1 MVNAVGHATNLT
13 RLQAQEQADGSSG
26 TPPNYEGRIGLDPIL
41 LDVERLVTA
50 LVTGVFELSNMRVHQ
65 NLLLHHIGRSM
76 ARSAVLL
83 RELCN
88 MARRAYR
95 PADLLEISWRDLQW
109 AEIQRRASPSQRE
122 ELPVREEVVEDDAG
136 VISSV
141 IVPTL
146 APVTEDAMEEKA
158 RRHPA
163 SGPSPLCTTTR
174 KSPAAHNGTVHIHW
188 TAPEPRE

>member
-1 MVNAVGHATNLT
+1 M
-13 RLQAQEQADGSSG
+13 QEQADGSSG
-26 TPPNYEGRIGLDPIL
+26 APPDYEGRIKLDPIL
-41 LDVERLVTA
+41 LDAERLVAA
-50 LVTGVFELSNMRVHQ
+50 LETGMFKLSNTRVHQ

-88 MARRAYR
+88 MAGRAYR
-95 PADLLEISWRDLQW
+95 PADLREISWRDLQW
-109 AEIQRRASPSQRE
+109 VEIQRRGSPSQRE

-146 APVTEDAMEEKA
+146 EPVAEDAMEEE
-158 RRHPA
+158 
-163 SGPSPLCTTTR
+163 SSVGSPD
-174 KSPAAHNGTVHIHW
+174 I
-188 TAPEPRE
+188 

>member
-1 MVNAVGHATNLT
+1 M
-13 RLQAQEQADGSSG
+13 QEQAEGSSG
-26 TPPNYEGRIGLDPIL
+26 APPDYEGRIGLDPIL
-41 LDVERLVTA
+41 LDVERLVVA
-50 LVTGVFELSNMRVHQ
+50 LETGGFELSNTRVHQ

-88 MARRAYR
+88 MAGRAYR

-109 AEIQRRASPSQRE
+109 VEMQRRASPFHRE
-122 ELPVREEVVEDDAG
+122 EMSVREEVVEGDDG

-146 APVTEDAMEEKA
+146 ESVEDAMEEESSA
-158 RRHPA
+158 
-163 SGPSPLCTTTR
+163 GSPD
-174 KSPAAHNGTVHIHW
+174 NN
-188 TAPEPRE
+188 